1 MTVEQNKEQQQKH
14 GQEKA
19 ALSELNPENLD
30 WITEVEGGVTAAQ
43 GFVAGGR
50 HIGLKKCPDKK
61 DLAVIYSQRPAAVG
75 GVFTQNKFAA
85 APVNWC
91 RQVVAGGRAQAVVAN
106 SGNANA
112 CTGSEGAANAAE
124 MAAVCGQSLHL
135 PPEQVLVCSTGVIG
149 VQLPME
155 VLRRGIAECAD
166 LEHGSLSQA
175 GGRAAAEAIMTTDLY
190 RKECAVSYQYQERTV
205 TIGGMAKG
213 SGMIHPNMA
222 TMLCFIT
229 TDLQIAP
236 AALQQAVK
244 TAADATFNMV
254 TVDGDTSTN
263 DSMLVLANGAA
274 GNAEVTADGAG
285 YAQFVQALTLVAARL
300 ARLMA
305 YDGEGATKLL
315 DCQVSGAASLADAR
329 RAAKAVVGSSLVK
342 AAFYGEDA
350 NWGRIVCAAGYSGAE
365 FDAAKVKLRLRS
377 AGGEIELMRAGSGLA
392 FDEAAAKKI
401 LQEREI
407 FILLDLGSGAYT
419 ARAWGCDLSHEYVSI
434 NADYRS

>member
-1 MTVEQNKEQQQKH
+1 MTVEKQNEQNMPK
-14 GQEKA
+14 
-19 ALSELNPENLD
+19 LSNLNPENLD
-30 WITEVEGGVTAAQ
+30 WISEVAGGVTAAR
-43 GFVAGGR
+43 GFVAGGL
-50 HIGLKKCPDKK
+50 HAGLKKCPDRK
-61 DLAVIYSQRPAAVG
+61 DLAIIYSQTPAAVG

-91 RQVVAGGRAQAVVAN
+91 RQVVAGGRAQAVVVN

-112 CTGSEGAANAAE
+112 CTGAEGAANAAE
-124 MAAVCGQSLHL
+124 MAGLCGRALGV
-135 PPEQVLVCSTGVIG
+135 PAEQVLVCSTGVIG
-149 VQLPME
+149 VQLPMDI
-155 VLRRGIAECAD
+155 LRAGIAACVE
-166 LEHGSLSQA
+166 GQLSA
-175 GGRAAAEAIMTTDLY
+175 NGGQEAAKAIMTTDLY
-190 RKECAVSYQYQERTV
+190 RKECAVSYQYQGQTITV
-205 TIGGMAKG
+205 GGMAKG

-244 TAADATFNMV
+244 ESADATFNMV

-263 DSMLVLANGAA
+263 DSMLVLANGQA
-274 GNAEVTADGAG
+274 GNAEVAAG
-285 YAQFVQALTLVAARL
+285 GEGYVQFRQALTLVAARL

-305 YDGEGATKLL
+305 FDGEGATKLL
-315 DCQVSGAASLADAR
+315 DCQVSGAASERDAR
-329 RAAKAVVGSSLVK
+329 LAAKAVVGSSLVK
-342 AAFYGEDA
+342 AAFNGEDA

-365 FDAAKVKLRLRS
+365 FDASRVNLRLRS
-377 AGGEIELMRAGSGLA
+377 AGGELELMRAGSGLV
-392 FDEAAAKKI
+392 FDEEQASRI

-407 FILLDLGSGAYT
+407 FILLELGDGEYS

>member
-1 MTVEQNKEQQQKH
+1 MSVANGLNIEI
-14 GQEKA
+14 QEA
-19 ALSELNPENLD
+19 A
-30 WITEVEGGVTAAQ
+30 GGVTAAA
-43 GFVAGGR
+43 GFVAGGL
-50 HIGLKKCPDKK
+50 HAGLKKCPDKK
-61 DLAVIYSQRPAAVG
+61 DLAIIHSLVPAVVG

-91 RQVVAGGRAQAVVAN
+91 RQVVAGGRAQAVVVN

-112 CTGSEGAANAAE
+112 CTGAEGAANAAE
-124 MAAVCGQSLHL
+124 MAAVCGKALQA

-149 VQLPME
+149 VQLPMPL
-155 VLRRGIAECAD
+155 LREGIATCAAQ
-166 LEHGSLSQA
+166 LSTQ
-175 GGRAAAEAIMTTDLY
+175 GGQAAAEAIMTTDLY
-190 RKECAVSYQYQERTV
+190 CKETAVSYQYQGKTV
-205 TIGGMAKG
+205 TVGGIAKG

-229 TDLQIAP
+229 TDLQIEA

-244 TAADATFNMV
+244 EAADASFNMV

-263 DSMLVLANGAA
+263 DSMLVLANGQA
-274 GNAEVTADGAG
+274 GNETVQADGAG
-285 YAQFVQALTLVAARL
+285 YAEFVQALTLVAARL

-315 DCQVSGAASLADAR
+315 ECQVCGAPSLQDAR
-329 RAAKAVVGSSLVK
+329 LAAKAVVGSSLVK

-350 NWGRIVCAAGYSGAE
+350 NWGRIACAAGYSGAQ
-365 FDAAKVKLRLRS
+365 FDTAKVNLRLQS
-377 AGGEIELMRAGSGLA
+377 AAGEIELMRAGSGLV
-392 FDEAAAKKI
+392 FDEDVAKQV

-407 FILLDLGSGAYT
+407 FIKLDLGSGEYQAT
-419 ARAWGCDLSHEYVSI
+419 SWGCDLSHEYVNI

>member
-1 MTVEQNKEQQQKH
+1 MSVANGLNIEI
-14 GQEKA
+14 QEA
-19 ALSELNPENLD
+19 A
-30 WITEVEGGVTAAQ
+30 GGVTAAA
-43 GFVAGGR
+43 GFVAGGL
-50 HIGLKKCPDKK
+50 HAGLKKCPDKK
-61 DLAVIYSQRPAAVG
+61 DLAIIHSLAPAVVG

-91 RQVVAGGRAQAVVAN
+91 RQVVAGGRAQAVVVN

-112 CTGSEGAANAAE
+112 CTGAEGAANAAE
-124 MAAVCGQSLHL
+124 MAAVCGKALQA

-149 VQLPME
+149 VQLPMPL
-155 VLRRGIAECAD
+155 LREGIATCAAQ
-166 LEHGSLSQA
+166 LSTQ
-175 GGRAAAEAIMTTDLY
+175 GGQAAAEAIMTTDLY
-190 RKECAVSYQYQERTV
+190 CKETAVSYQYQGKTV
-205 TIGGMAKG
+205 TVGGIAKG

-229 TDLQIAP
+229 TDLQIEA

-244 TAADATFNMV
+244 EAADASFNMV

-263 DSMLVLANGAA
+263 DSMLVLANGQA
-274 GNAEVTADGAG
+274 GNETVQAGGAG
-285 YAQFVQALTLVAARL
+285 YAEFVQALTLVAARL

-315 DCQVSGAASLADAR
+315 ECQVCGAPSLQDAR
-329 RAAKAVVGSSLVK
+329 LAAKAVVGSSLVK

-350 NWGRIVCAAGYSGAE
+350 NWGRIACAAGYSGAQ
-365 FDAAKVKLRLRS
+365 FDTAKVNLRLQS
-377 AGGEIELMRAGSGLA
+377 AAGEIELMRAGSGLV
-392 FDEAAAKKI
+392 FDEEAAKQV

-407 FILLDLGSGAYT
+407 FIKLDLGSGEYQAT
-419 ARAWGCDLSHEYVSI
+419 SWGCDLSHEYVNI

>member
-1 MTVEQNKEQQQKH
+1 MTEQQKQALNVEI
-14 GQEKA
+14 QEA
-19 ALSELNPENLD
+19 A
-30 WITEVEGGVTAAQ
+30 GGVTAAA
-43 GFVAGGR
+43 GFEAGGL
-50 HIGLKKCPDKK
+50 HAGLKKCPDKK
-61 DLAVIYSQRPAAVG
+61 DLAIIHSLAPAVVG

-91 RQVVAGGRAQAVVAN
+91 RQVVAGGRAQAVVVN

-112 CTGSEGAANAAE
+112 CTGAEGAANAAE
-124 MAAVCGQSLHL
+124 MAAVCGRALQA

-149 VQLPME
+149 VQLPMPL
-155 VLRRGIAECAD
+155 LRGGIAACAAQ
-166 LEHGSLSQA
+166 LSAQ
-175 GGRAAAEAIMTTDLY
+175 GGHTAAEAIMTTDLY
-190 RKECAVSYQYQERTV
+190 CKETAVSYQYQGKTV
-205 TIGGMAKG
+205 TVGGMAKG

-229 TDLQIAP
+229 TDLQIEA

-244 TAADATFNMV
+244 EAADASFNMV

-263 DSMLVLANGAA
+263 DSMLVLANGQA
-274 GNAEVTADGAG
+274 GNETVQLGGAG
-285 YAQFVQALTLVAARL
+285 YAEFVQALTLVAARL

-315 DCQVSGAASLADAR
+315 ECQVCGAPSLQDAR
-329 RAAKAVVGSSLVK
+329 LAAKAVVGSSLVK

-350 NWGRIVCAAGYSGAE
+350 NWGRIACAAGYSGAQ
-365 FDAAKVKLRLRS
+365 FDAAKVNLSLRS
-377 AGGEIELMRAGSGLA
+377 ADGEIELMREGSGLV
-392 FDEAAAKKI
+392 FDEETAKRI

-407 FILLDLGSGAYT
+407 FINLDLGSGEYQAT
-419 ARAWGCDLSHEYVSI
+419 SWGCDLSHEYVNI

>member
-1 MTVEQNKEQQQKH
+1 MTEQQNH
-14 GQEKA
+14 SLNIEIQEA
-19 ALSELNPENLD
+19 
-30 WITEVEGGVTAAQ
+30 TGGVTAAA
-43 GFVAGGR
+43 GFVAGGL
-50 HIGLKKCPDKK
+50 HAGLKKCPDKK
-61 DLAVIYSQRPAAVG
+61 DLAIIHSLAPGVVG

-91 RQVVAGGRAQAVVAN
+91 RQVVAGGRAQAVVVN

-112 CTGSEGAANAAE
+112 CTGAEGAANAAE
-124 MAAVCGQSLHL
+124 MAAVCGRALQA

-149 VQLPME
+149 VQLPMPL
-155 VLRRGIAECAD
+155 LREGIAACAAQ
-166 LEHGSLSQA
+166 LSAQ
-175 GGRAAAEAIMTTDLY
+175 GGHAAAEAIMTTDLY
-190 RKECAVSYQYQERTV
+190 GKETAVSYQYQGKTV
-205 TIGGMAKG
+205 TVGGMAKG

-229 TDLQIAP
+229 TDLQIEA

-244 TAADATFNMV
+244 EAADASFNMV

-263 DSMLVLANGAA
+263 DSMLVLANGQA
-274 GNAEVTADGAG
+274 GNETVQLGGAG
-285 YAQFVQALTLVAARL
+285 YAEFVQALTLVSARL

-315 DCQVSGAASLADAR
+315 ECRVCGAPTLQDAR
-329 RAAKAVVGSSLVK
+329 LAAKAVVGSSLVK

-350 NWGRIVCAAGYSGAE
+350 NWGRIACAAGYSGAQ
-365 FDAAKVKLRLRS
+365 FDAAKVNLSLRS
-377 AGGEIELMRAGSGLA
+377 AAGEIELMREGSGLV
-392 FDEAAAKKI
+392 FDEEAAKRI

-407 FILLDLGSGAYT
+407 FIDLDLGSGEYQAT
-419 ARAWGCDLSHEYVSI
+419 SWGCDLSHEYVNI

>member
-1 MTVEQNKEQQQKH
+1 MSVANGVNIEI
-14 GQEKA
+14 QEA
-19 ALSELNPENLD
+19 A
-30 WITEVEGGVTAAQ
+30 GGVTAAA
-43 GFVAGGR
+43 GFVAGGL
-50 HIGLKKCPDKK
+50 HAGLKKCPDKK
-61 DLAVIYSQRPAAVG
+61 DLAIIHSLAPAVVG

-91 RQVVAGGRAQAVVAN
+91 RQVVAGGRAQAVVVN

-112 CTGSEGAANAAE
+112 CTGAEGAANAAE
-124 MAAVCGQSLHL
+124 MAAVCGKALQA

-149 VQLPME
+149 VQLPMPL
-155 VLRRGIAECAD
+155 LREGIATCAAQ
-166 LEHGSLSQA
+166 LSTQ
-175 GGRAAAEAIMTTDLY
+175 GGQAAAEAIMTTDLY
-190 RKECAVSYQYQERTV
+190 CKETAVSYQYQGKTV
-205 TIGGMAKG
+205 TVGGIAKG

-229 TDLQIAP
+229 TDLQIEA

-244 TAADATFNMV
+244 EAADASFNMV

-263 DSMLVLANGAA
+263 DSMLVLANGQA
-274 GNAEVTADGAG
+274 GNETVQAGGAG
-285 YAQFVQALTLVAARL
+285 YAEFVQALTLVAARL

-315 DCQVSGAASLADAR
+315 ECQVCGAPSLQDAR
-329 RAAKAVVGSSLVK
+329 LAAKAVVGSSLVK

-350 NWGRIVCAAGYSGAE
+350 NWGRIACAAGYSGAQ
-365 FDAAKVKLRLRS
+365 FDTAKVNLRLQS
-377 AGGEIELMRAGSGLA
+377 AAGEIELMRAGSGLV
-392 FDEAAAKKI
+392 FDEEAAKQI

-407 FILLDLGSGAYT
+407 FIKLDLGSGEYQAT
-419 ARAWGCDLSHEYVSI
+419 SWGCDLSHEYVNI